1 MRFSTTVE
9 DEVYVDF
16 PNREPVSLSMAK
28 GVTLESYKRA
38 FLLATI
44 PIGIL
49 QTLVGSGVYFAA
61 QGRRNK
67 PVLPT

>member
-1 MRFSTTVE
+1 
-9 DEVYVDF
+9 
-16 PNREPVSLSMAK
+16 MAK